1 MIAGK
6 QAMLEIGAEAKLDD
20 LVVMQV
26 ANNRFD
32 EGQLGKAKMEASSK
46 DIKRE
51 ARMNAC
57 KERAKSESE
66 SEKL

>member
-6 QAMLEIGAEAKLDD
+6 QAMLEIGAEAKLDG

-32 EGQLGKAKMEASSK
+32 EGQLGKAKMEEG
-46 DIKRE
+46 D
-51 ARMNAC
+51 
-57 KERAKSESE
+57 ERGPVAKI
-66 SEKL
+66 